1 MLLLNVLVLYKEL
14 LLVDDGELE
23 GGVNIIVVINIID
36 LILNQHRKHSQVML
50 LTQLQLPYTIYNTQ
64 LNRLTINV
72 MLIVVIILTNL
83 QELLNIPS
91 RMHTLWIV
99 E

>member
-1 MLLLNVLVLYKEL
+1 MLDKEL
-14 LLVDDGELE
+14 LLVDDCEMKGR
-23 GGVNIIVVINIID
+23 VNIIVFINIID